1 MEEVLNWP
9 WRRFEAFY
17 NAFQKRLTVER
28 LEERKDRMV
37 ASLWAN
43 SNYDDDK
50 GTRQKAIE
58 EIEGN
63 FNAAV
68 DEIVSGAPKDETIDK
83 DDPFFAPL
91 KNQPEVEEVA
101 DPNASVAAN
110 LTEEYMKYI
119 DQ

>member
-17 NAFQKRLTVER
+17 AAFQKRLVVER
-28 LEERKDRMV
+28 LEERKDKMV
-37 ASLWAN
+37 AALWAN

-68 DEIVSGAPKDETIDK
+68 DEIISGVPRDEKIDK

-91 KNQPEVEEVA
+91 KNQPEVEAVPKPDETVM
-101 DPNASVAAN
+101 AN
-110 LTEEYMKYI
+110 MTEDMMRYI